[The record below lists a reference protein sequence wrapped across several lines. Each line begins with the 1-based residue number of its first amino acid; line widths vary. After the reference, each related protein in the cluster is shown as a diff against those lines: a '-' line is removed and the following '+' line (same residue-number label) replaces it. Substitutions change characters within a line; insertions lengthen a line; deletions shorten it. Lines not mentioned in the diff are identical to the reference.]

1 MKNTKINKYFYYI
14 FLCVLL
20 IGSQIVRAGET
31 FQNNLIKT
39 EVHKNSLGAVKV
51 TLYTSKPYSEGV
63 SVNKKSATEYVIL
76 MPETSNSLTTKPS
89 IASVSDV
96 VKSVEV
102 KTQQYGNQLRGYTKI
117 TISTTK
123 PIEIVPHVQTLSASQ
138 FSDKDY
144 NELLAEATKAKK
156 TVSKK
161 EPTAKISPKKGQEVL
176 KTKKETTKKELAE
189 KKSKAPLLAEVPS
202 KKVLEKKKSS
212 KNEAVRESKK
222 VKSEPRSARV
232 ASKPEKIEKSID
244 NTASNTPKQQ
254 VKEEPAQTPAAT
266 SSPEQ
271 QAVQEPTSETPVSQ
285 NVPPV
290 VEQTAVAPVE
300 PVSQVSEIQKYKNII
315 KNNIYAAFGL
325 IIAIFLILLMA
336 ARKMTKN
343 LKKQKEIFTSNLE
356 EKPVSAVDYSEK
368 IKDDMNW
375 REKYQTY
382 VDTKESSESVEPAR
396 PEKDFSSDLQE
407 LDGLFGN
414 EPLNIEEEQND
425 TPQTENEPEVQPIQ
439 ASSDFDEVEDY
450 SMEDVEV
457 SIDDLFDDEDEFDEG
472 VIPETESLIDEDLL
486 DEEDETELVQEDE
499 EVLYFEP
506 EPVVQ
511 EVEEEEDE
519 LIKSE
524 FIISDGKGF
533 YLVDFEDTTALVGQI
548 DDEIFVLK
556 RFNEKVKA
564 PIQARL
570 NETKQNSLNY
580 MTKVGSFKGIVE
592 VTPDKMNLLIEL

>member
-20 IGSQIVRAGET
+20 IGSQLARAGET

-39 EVHKNSLGAVKV
+39 DVHKNSLGALKV

-96 VKSVEV
+96 VKNVEV

-123 PIEIVPHVQTLSASQ
+123 PIEIVPHVQTLSNAQ

-161 EPTAKISPKKGQEVL
+161 ETPTKTLAKKDQEIL
-176 KTKKETTKKELAE
+176 KTKKETSKKELT
-189 KKSKAPLLAEVPS
+189 KKQIKSPILAEATS
-202 KKVLEKKKSS
+202 KKALEKKTSS
-212 KNEAVRESKK
+212 KAETVSETRKQKTEP
-222 VKSEPRSARV
+222 KSTKV

-244 NTASNTPKQQ
+244 NGTSSVQKQPI
-254 VKEEPAQTPAAT
+254 KEEASQTT
-266 SSPEQ
+266 SPTPSSESQ
-271 QAVQEPTSETPVSQ
+271 TVQEPVSETPVAQ
-285 NVPPV
+285 NVPPA
-290 VEQTAVAPVE
+290 VEQPVVPAVE
-300 PVSQVSEIQKYKNII
+300 PVGQVSEIQKYKNII
-315 KNNIYAAFGL
+315 KNNVYAVFGL
-325 IIAIFLILLMA
+325 IIAIFLVLLMA

-343 LKKQKEIFTSNLE
+343 LNKQKEIFTSNLE

-368 IKDDMNW
+368 ISEDMSW

-382 VDTKESSESVEPAR
+382 VDTKESSENVEPSKT
-396 PEKDFSSDLQE
+396 EKDFSSDLQE

-414 EPLNIEEEQND
+414 EPLDVEEENEISPVESPVEVEQ
-425 TPQTENEPEVQPIQ
+425 TPI
-439 ASSDFDEVEDY
+439 SSDFDEVEDY

-457 SIDDLFDDEDEFDEG
+457 SIDDLFADEDEFDEG
-472 VIPETESLIDEDLL
+472 SIPEAESLIDEDLF
-486 DEEDETELVQEDE
+486 DEDDEAELEQESEDVLYYETE
-499 EVLYFEP
+499 P
-506 EPVVQ
+506 EVQ
-511 EVEEEEDE
+511 EVQEERDE

-580 MTKVGSFKGIVE
+580 MTKVGNFKGIVE